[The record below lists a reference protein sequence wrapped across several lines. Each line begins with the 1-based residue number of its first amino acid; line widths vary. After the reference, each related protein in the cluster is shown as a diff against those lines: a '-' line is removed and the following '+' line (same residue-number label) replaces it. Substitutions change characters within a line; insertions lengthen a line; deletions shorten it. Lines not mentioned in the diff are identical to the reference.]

1 MEINIK
7 NLKYHIGNLN
17 KIKSLLIYD
26 YLYLPFNKYVDEV
39 LSHSVIIFLPLGD
52 QLSMCQ
58 YTELTG
64 LYSKCVTKLKRDLY
78 KILEKNKSTNSE
90 LGRLI
95 QSLNMNI
102 YYIIPK
108 NNDYCSDCKNFLIRN
123 RNEWFCQKCNI
134 FKGKIY
140 LSKDEEL
147 DDDIKQKKSNI
158 SKHFDAN
165 LNRIYGIID
174 DKNVLP
180 PCGLAK
186 LRKKL
191 DKRGFDITKQVHY
204 SYALI
209 NQLKQFKRIN
219 CNCIKRSH
227 EIVSCKKQVN
237 YIITKIYPEIK
248 IPRLMGIE
256 YIATKNTFL
265 IISATSQQL
274 FPGNYSMAYQY
285 ILHRILN
292 LNYPNR
298 THILELLRFIY
309 PQKQT
314 SFKDK
319 DVKLRA
325 INDKVKCFKEFRPL
339 PQDIYNEI
347 MNYKISKVINK
358 F

>member
-1 MEINIK
+1 
-7 NLKYHIGNLN
+7 
-17 KIKSLLIYD
+17 
-26 YLYLPFNKYVDEV
+26 
-39 LSHSVIIFLPLGD
+39 
-52 QLSMCQ
+52 MCQ

-64 LYSKCVTKLKRDLY
+64 YYSTCVFKLKKELY
-78 KILEKNKSTNSE
+78 KLLEKSKKTNSE
-90 LGRLI
+90 LGKLI
-95 QSLNMNI
+95 QSLNTRI
-102 YYIIPK
+102 YYVITK
-108 NNDYCSDCKNFLIRN
+108 NSEYCPDCRCFLIRN
-123 RNEWFCQKCNI
+123 RNEWYCQKCNI
-134 FKGKIY
+134 FRGKIY

-180 PCGLAK
+180 QCGLTQ

-191 DKRGFDITKQVHY
+191 DELGFDITKQVHY

-209 NQLKQFKRIN
+209 NQLKQFKRIS
-219 CNCIKRSH
+219 CTCAKGSH
-227 EIVSCKKQVN
+227 EIISCKKQVN
-237 YIITKIYPEIK
+237 YIITKIYPEVK

-319 DVKLRA
+319 DVKLKA

-347 MNYKISKVINK
+347 MNYKINKVINK
-358 F
+358 Y

>member
-7 NLKYHIGNLN
+7 NLKYHINNLA
-17 KIKSLLIYD
+17 KIKPLLYYD
-26 YLYLPFNKYVDEV
+26 YSFLVFIPYIDNV
-39 LSHSVIIFLPLGD
+39 LNESLILQHSLNAE
-52 QLSMCQ
+52 MCQ
-58 YTELTG
+58 YVELTG
-64 LYSKCVTKLKRDLY
+64 VYAVCINKLKQDLY
-78 KILEKNKSTNSE
+78 KMLEKSRQTNSE
-90 LGRLI
+90 LGKLV

-102 YYIIPK
+102 YIMITK
-108 NNDYCSDCKNFLIRN
+108 NSEYCKDCGNFLIRH

-134 FKGKIY
+134 FRGKIY

-174 DKNVLP
+174 DKAILP
-180 PCGLAK
+180 PCGLIE

-191 DKRGFDITKQVHY
+191 DELGFDITKQVHY
-204 SYALI
+204 TYALI
-209 NQLKQFKRIN
+209 NQLKRFKRIK
-219 CNCIKRSH
+219 CTCEKKSH
-227 EIVSCKKQVN
+227 EIISCKKQVN

-256 YIATKNTFL
+256 YIVTKNTFL

-298 THILELLRFIY
+298 IHILELLRFIY
-309 PQKQT
+309 PQKQN
-314 SFKDK
+314 SFRDK
-319 DVKLRA
+319 DVKLRM
-325 INDKVKCFKEFRPL
+325 INDKVKCFKEFRLLSP
-339 PQDIYNEI
+339 DIYTNI
-347 MNYKISKVINK
+347 MNYKVDKKIN
-358 F
+358 

>member
-7 NLKYHIGNLN
+7 ILKYHVNNLI
-17 KIKSLLIYD
+17 KIKQLLYHD
-26 YLYLPFNKYVDEV
+26 YSYLAYVSCIDDV
-39 LSHSVIIFLPLGD
+39 LNHSTILFLPINE

-64 LYSKCVTKLKRDLY
+64 AYSNCVSKLKRELY
-78 KILEKNKSTNSE
+78 KILEKTKSTNSE
-90 LGRLI
+90 LGKLI
-95 QSLNMNI
+95 QSLNVNI
-102 YYIIPK
+102 YYLITK
-108 NNDYCSDCKNFLIRN
+108 NSEYCQDCKNFLIRH
-123 RNEWFCQKCNI
+123 RNEWFCQRCNI
-134 FKGKIY
+134 FRGKIY

-174 DKNVLP
+174 DKSVLP
-180 PCGLAK
+180 QCGLIQ

-191 DKRGFDITKQVHY
+191 DKLGFDITKQVHY
-204 SYALI
+204 SYSLI
-209 NQLKQFKRIN
+209 NQLKQFKRIK
-219 CNCIKRSH
+219 CTCAKKSH

-237 YIITKIYPEIK
+237 YIITKIYPEVK

-319 DVKLRA
+319 DVKLKA
-325 INDKVKCFKEFRPL
+325 INDKVKCFKEFKPL

-347 MNYKISKVINK
+347 MNYKISKIINK